1 MKQINYSNILS
12 IKVSLQD
19 FLMDKK
25 VYEQM
30 ISFQALEFRRYIY
43 AWLENT
49 DLSWEEFS
57 VRDNSFQ
64 SLDQEQSLDTSV
76 LASISESFYYKDY
89 DRQKVF
95 NLLKDLNQL
104 EKKIKSIE
112 EEMKSNH
119 SSNFNKKAG

>member
-25 VYEQM
+25 VYDQM
-30 ISFQALEFRRYIY
+30 ISFQALEFRKYIH

-57 VRDNSFQ
+57 IRDNSFQ
-64 SLDQEQSLDTSV
+64 SFTQDDVLDTSV
-76 LASISESFYYKDY
+76 LTTISESFYYKDY

-95 NLLKDLNQL
+95 NLLKDLNNL

-112 EEMKSNH
+112 SEIKTDNLKTFE
-119 SSNFNKKAG
+119 KKVG